1 MPRRPL
7 GRPMG
12 GLVLAPIPTTEA
24 EDYWRV
30 FLSGRTDVPTRS
42 LSAHLER
49 FLSLPPEEQRV
60 HLAIRR
66 EGRIVGTVR
75 LLPGTI
81 SGFSMDPAFSDEIP
95 AAILRSVDLLR
106 SRGAGAI
113 TASYED
119 TYARAFEALGFSPLF
134 ARMRM
139 EAPTGKAPSAPAIP
153 LRHPEE
159 PEVLELPAFLRAVY
173 EGHMEQQHGM
183 HVGTEEDWRGYVTG
197 LLRGE
202 SGRFMPDAS
211 FVALEGPRLVGA
223 ILVTHWM
230 DRPLIAELGVSRD
243 ARRRGVGRALVLA
256 ASGRLADL
264 GEASWALYVTM
275 GNDPAIRLY
284 ESLGF
289 RQIGGRTVTARL
301 ASPDDPSRG

>member
-1 MPRRPL
+1 MA
-7 GRPMG
+7 
-12 GLVLAPIPTTEA
+12 GLVLAPITTAEA

-42 LSAHLER
+42 LSTHLER

-60 HLAIRR
+60 YLAIRR
-66 EGRIVGTVR
+66 DGRIIGTVR

-81 SGFSMDPAFSDEIP
+81 SGFSMDPAFPGEVS
-95 AAILRSVDLLR
+95 AAILRSIDLLR
-106 SRGAGAI
+106 SRGASAI

-119 TYARAFEALGFSPLF
+119 SYARAFEAVGFSPLF

-139 EAPTGKAPSAPAIP
+139 EAPTGKVPFTSAVP
-153 LRHPEE
+153 LKHPEE
-159 PEVLELPAFLRAVY
+159 AEVLELPAFLRAVY

-211 FVALEGPRLVGA
+211 FVALDGPRLAGA

-230 DRPLIAELGVSRD
+230 GRPLIAELGVARD
-243 ARRRGVGRALVLA
+243 ARGRGLGRTLTLA

-264 GEASWALYVTM
+264 GEPSWALYVTV

-289 RQIGGRTVTARL
+289 RQIGGGTVTARL
-301 ASPDDPSRG
+301 PSPAAENSHV